1 LRLQEVSVKNF
12 RSIGPQTRF
21 KLSDLTTLV
30 GPNNEGKSNLLRA
43 VGLGMYL
50 IDRWSALPDRISGTE
65 LTGSAASWIGR
76 SVGGGAGS
84 RRQDELGY
92 SWLDDYPITKQN
104 RPGSHP
110 TVLRLTFGL
119 TAEEVHEFY
128 DVTGIANNGD
138 LPIEISL
145 SRSAA
150 SFGVVKPGR
159 GAASHKAKAREIA
172 AFIAGRLTFVAIP
185 AVRTMEQARSLM
197 NDLSR
202 IRIRELTQSDEYIAL
217 AEKLQKLRQS
227 AIEGVSAEL
236 TASVQRYLPSIAQI
250 RVTTTDFERSDTVED
265 VLVDDGSVTSLA
277 NKGDGVKSLVTL
289 ALIQELARERAK
301 SHSFILLVDEPEAH
315 LHSSAVH
322 ELQVLFEDISSDQQ
336 VVLATHH
343 PVFVNRDREDSNI
356 LVRSNE
362 AKPAKSIA
370 EIRETLGVQ
379 IHDNL
384 DSAEI
389 VVLVEGLTDVAALS
403 AVVASEPA
411 SASDVRNGR
420 VVFKPTTGVG
430 KLRSQITREKSSVSR
445 IIAVLDGDEAG
456 QQEAIRL
463 RALKLIRPENIFVVR
478 DVERK
483 YSELEDLFDPD
494 AYLEQLSAKFGRAFR
509 ADHFRDKRRKWAANL
524 EIAAASLGIAEAGE
538 DLTVPAKMVVAEAVR
553 EAGVSALKAHAS
565 ENIDSLRSLIW
576 PKRGAQ

>member
-1 LRLQEVSVKNF
+1 
-12 RSIGPQTRF
+12 
-21 KLSDLTTLV
+21 
-30 GPNNEGKSNLLRA
+30 
-43 VGLGMYL
+43 MYL
-50 IDRWSALPDRISGTE
+50 IDRWSALPERISGTE
-65 LTGSAASWIGR
+65 LTGPAASWIGR
-76 SVGGGAGS
+76 SVRGSAGT
-84 RRQDELGY
+84 RRQDALGY
-92 SWLDDYPITKQN
+92 SWPDDYPITKQN

-128 DVTGIANNGD
+128 EVTGITNNGD

-145 SRSAA
+145 SRSSA

-172 AFIAGRLTFVAIP
+172 TFITERLTFVSIP

-217 AEKLQKLRQS
+217 AGKLQKLRQS

-236 TASVQRYLPSIAQI
+236 TTSVQRYLPSIAEIQ
-250 RVTTTDFERSDTVED
+250 VTTTDFERSDTVED

-322 ELQVLFEDISSDQQ
+322 ELQVLFEDISADQQ

-343 PVFVNRDREDSNI
+343 PVFVNRDREESNI

-379 IHDNL
+379 MHDNL

-389 VVLVEGLTDVAALS
+389 VVLVEGLTDVTALS

-411 SASDVRNGR
+411 LASDVRNGR

-456 QQEAIRL
+456 QQEAVRL
-463 RALKLIRPENIFVVR
+463 RALKLIKSENIFVVR
-478 DVERK
+478 DVDRK
-483 YSELEDLFDPD
+483 YSELEDLFEPTS
-494 AYLEQLSAKFGRAFR
+494 YLEALNARFGRAFR
-509 ADHFRDKRRKWAANL
+509 AEHFRDKRRKWAVNL

-538 DLTVPAKMVVAEAVR
+538 ELTVPAKMVVAEAVR
-553 EAGVSALKAHAS
+553 EAGVGALKGHAA
-565 ENIDSLRSLIW
+565 ENVEALRSLIW
-576 PKRGAQ
+576 PRRTAQ